1 MSTMYESLEINYRQ
15 YYSPAD
21 RAVQAAM
28 GAGVQAMVVRTATG
42 AAGAV
47 MPAAVMEIVDRGA
60 RVAMGI
66 AEAALVATAMEAA
79 DQVLRD
85 VTAEE
90 VREDLAAVRERHVPD
105 SGIPAPRA
113 LIRRSRQNL
122 PATVKTTIITRMT
135 VMIKRM

>member
-1 MSTMYESLEINYRQ
+1 MPEAVTGT
-15 YYSPAD
+15 AD
-21 RAVQAAM
+21 QAVQAAT
-28 GAGVQAMVVRTATG
+28 GAAGQAMVVRTATG

-47 MPAAVMEIVDRGA
+47 MPAAVMEIVDRAA

-66 AEAALVATAMEAA
+66 AEAVLVATAMEAA

-85 VTAEE
+85 VMAEE
-90 VREDLAAVRERHVPD
+90 AREDLAAVRERHVPD